1 MERARPV
8 DDTEIIGVIYDAAL
22 GCRSWSEVTQGLLT
36 QVEGQTLMMSTHHPK
51 TGQVD
56 ILGWH
61 GMSADSLQRYPRF
74 APHDL
79 WASGYIERRLYGRAA
94 IGSHVVE
101 ERQLERSFIYNEYLR
116 QIGVYRLV
124 GTVVPMDGG
133 WHATLGLHRPRD
145 GADFSLDEA
154 RRLERLLPHLQ
165 RALEV
170 QRRLQQAEQV
180 GRSVLSVLDRL
191 SIGVIVLSASGRL
204 VLANSA
210 ADTILRAA
218 DGLVRTPG
226 GLHAAHK
233 EDDRR
238 LQALIGGLRRGLAE
252 GCTAGGHL
260 QLRRPSGQRA
270 YSVMVA
276 PGAPAMA
283 DGKGEPTILIFVSD
297 PGEAIVSET
306 TVLAELFGFPP
317 AEARL
322 VLSLLSGVALPEFA
336 RQAGVTHNTA
346 RTLLSRAMART
357 ETRSQ
362 LELVLLVAAS
372 IGGTVTAGRPQAA

>member
-1 MERARPV
+1 MGRSSPV

-22 GCRSWSEVTQGLLT
+22 GCRSWSEVTQSLLT
-36 QVEGQTLMMSTHHPK
+36 HVEGQTLMMSTHHPR
-51 TGQVD
+51 TGQVNV
-56 ILGWH
+56 LGWL
-61 GMSADSLQRYPRF
+61 GMSAQSLPLYPRF
-74 APHDL
+74 ASHDL
-79 WASGYIERRLYGRAA
+79 WASAYIDRQLYGRAA

-101 ERQLERSFIYNEYLR
+101 ESRLERSFIYNEYL
-116 QIGVYRLV
+116 QQLGIHHLV
-124 GTVVPMDGG
+124 GTVIPMDGG
-133 WHATLGLHRPRD
+133 WHAPLGIHRPRD
-145 GADFSLDEA
+145 GADFSIDEA

-180 GRSVLSVLDRL
+180 GRSVYSVLDRL
-191 SIGVIVLSASGRL
+191 SVGVIVLSATGRL
-204 VLANSA
+204 VLANAA
-210 ADTILRAA
+210 ADGILRAA
-218 DGLVRTPG
+218 DGLVRRPD

-238 LQALIGGLRRGLAE
+238 LQALIGGLRRGLVA

-270 YSVMVA
+270 YSAMVA

-283 DGKGEPTILIFVSD
+283 DGKGEPTILVFISD
-297 PGEAIVSET
+297 PGEAIVSDLA
-306 TVLAELFGFPP
+306 VLAELFGFPP

-322 VLSLLSGVALPEFA
+322 VLGLLSGVALPEFA

-346 RTLLSRAMART
+346 RTLLSRAMMRT

-372 IGGTVTAGRPQAA
+372 IGSTVTVERTQAT